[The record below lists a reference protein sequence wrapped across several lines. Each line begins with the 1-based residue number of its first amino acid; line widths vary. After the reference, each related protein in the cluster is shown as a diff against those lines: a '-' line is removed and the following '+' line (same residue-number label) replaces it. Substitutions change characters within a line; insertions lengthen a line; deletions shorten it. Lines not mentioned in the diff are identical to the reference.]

1 MMLMYSGR
9 NRAFVRGSIQ
19 GQRPA
24 FLPDGMEKT
33 GIGFMPEDAGNH
45 TRNADHQFG
54 ACVSVWARGAR
65 MATVPATTTTTKST
79 IDRGAPI
86 LEVKNLKT
94 QFFTQDGVV
103 RAVDDVSFYVMP
115 GETLGVV
122 GESGSGKS
130 ITGLSIM
137 RLIPSPPGKIVN
149 GEVLFQGKD
158 ILKMSDEQVRSI
170 RGNDIAM
177 IFQDPMT
184 SLNPVLTINR
194 QISESLQLHMGMN
207 KSQAK
212 NRAIELLKMV
222 GIPNAAERVDQY
234 PHQFSGGMRQRVMI
248 AMALSCNPKLLIADE
263 PTTALDVT
271 IQAQILDLMRNLQ
284 TETGTGVLMVTHSM
298 GVVAGMADRVQVM
311 YAGHIVETAT
321 TTEIFANPRHP
332 YTVGLMKSIPRL
344 DARTKEKLQPIRGL
358 PPDLI
363 DLPDMCPFVPRCNYA
378 REKCEQKN
386 PSLQEVAPGH
396 FSACWFWEE
405 VHRDD
410 DQEEVAAA
418 LGNPDP
424 TAVQFDPEAV
434 ASPDQASV

>member
-1 MMLMYSGR
+1 MAVEAQVST
-9 NRAFVRGSIQ
+9 A
-19 GQRPA
+19 PA
-24 FLPDGMEKT
+24 G
-33 GIGFMPEDAGNH
+33 
-45 TRNADHQFG
+45 G
-54 ACVSVWARGAR
+54 A
-65 MATVPATTTTTKST
+65 ATNGTQPL
-79 IDRGAPI
+79 

-130 ITGLSIM
+130 ITGLSLM

-149 GEVLFQGKD
+149 GEVVFNGRNVLT
-158 ILKMSDEQVRSI
+158 MSDEQVRSI
-170 RGNDIAM
+170 RGNEIAM

-194 QISESLQLHMGMN
+194 QISESLILHMGMN
-207 KSQAK
+207 KEQAK
-212 NRAIELLKMV
+212 QRSIELLGMV
-222 GIPNAAERVDQY
+222 GIPNPESRVDQY

-284 TETGTGVLMVTHSM
+284 TETGAGVIMITHSM

-311 YAGHIVETAT
+311 YAGHIVETAST
-321 TTEIFANPRHP
+321 EEIFANPRHP

-344 DARTKEKLQPIRGL
+344 DARTKEKLEPIRGL

-363 DLPDMCPFVPRCNYA
+363 DLPDICPFVPRCNYA
-378 REKCEQKN
+378 QEKCEQKN
-386 PSLQEVAPGH
+386 PPLLEVKPGH
-396 FSACWFWEE
+396 FSACWFWED
-405 VHRDD
+405 VHKED
-410 DQEEVAAA
+410 DQDVIAAEHG
-418 LGNPDP
+418 LPLPSDPTSGENPDTP
-424 TAVQFDPEAV
+424 DLGI
-434 ASPDQASV
+434 SPSQSA

>member
-1 MMLMYSGR
+1 MAVQSQV
-9 NRAFVRGSIQ
+9 NTAPTDVAST
-19 GQRPA
+19 
-24 FLPDGMEKT
+24 DG
-33 GIGFMPEDAGNH
+33 
-45 TRNADHQFG
+45 
-54 ACVSVWARGAR
+54 
-65 MATVPATTTTTKST
+65 TK
-79 IDRGAPI
+79 PL

-130 ITGLSIM
+130 ITGLSLM

-149 GEVLFQGKD
+149 GEVIFNGRNV
-158 ILKMSDEQVRSI
+158 LKMSDEQVRSI
-170 RGNDIAM
+170 RGNEIAM

-194 QISESLQLHMGMN
+194 QISESLILHMGMN
-207 KSQAK
+207 KDQAK
-212 NRAIELLKMV
+212 QRAIELLTMV
-222 GIPNAAERVDQY
+222 GIPNPESRVDQY

-284 TETGTGVLMVTHSM
+284 SETGAGVIMITHSM

-321 TTEIFANPRHP
+321 TEEIFANPRHP

-344 DARTKEKLQPIRGL
+344 DARTKSKLEPIRGL

-363 DLPDMCPFVPRCNYA
+363 DLPDICPFVPRCNYA

-386 PSLQEVAPGH
+386 PPLLEVGPGH

-405 VHRDD
+405 VHKDD
-410 DQEEVAAA
+410 DPDLVAAEHGHPLPSDPA
-418 LGNPDP
+418 SDVNPGAPDLG
-424 TAVQFDPEAV
+424 V
-434 ASPDQASV
+434 